1 MERLYLFISTFQHGV
16 GSGQQV
22 GEGEEGH
29 ESNSGCARL
38 DHSILVPSCD
48 EDGHCMDHDQLV
60 RSHPPGNVEVSSNGS
75 EAEAGGSVDQLSEAN
90 PTTLFLIHNATR
102 ESTKT
107 KYASIVRKWKQYC
120 TEKLIPEE
128 ATTTSFANFVAVNF
142 DRSLKYGTL
151 RSYTAA
157 LQPYIRQVDRDVV
170 SKLFKGVY
178 NLRPPVPRYTAVWDV
193 SQVLMYLAAM
203 IVDNESDMTKRLA
216 TLLMLLS
223 GNRVNMLSSFS
234 IQHMTI
240 TENECT
246 FRFDKVLKH
255 SRPSLVTNP

>member
-1 MERLYLFISTFQHGV
+1 M
-16 GSGQQV
+16 
-22 GEGEEGH
+22 
-29 ESNSGCARL
+29 
-38 DHSILVPSCD
+38 
-48 EDGHCMDHDQLV
+48 
-60 RSHPPGNVEVSSNGS
+60 SSNGS

-120 TEKLIPEE
+120 TEKHIPEE

-157 LQPYIRQVDRDVV
+157 LQPYIKQVDRDVV

-193 SQVLMYLAAM
+193 NQVLMYLAAM
-203 IVDNESDMTKRLA
+203 VVDNESDMTKRLA

-255 SRPSLVTNP
+255 SRPGFSNKPMTLRAYPAQKSLCPVHNIWRYLQEVRLSRSSDDNLFLTNRKPYHGWNEKILQGSYL